1 MSDDAGLEIGLEEE
15 LRRAARLLDPVP
27 ERLIREAK
35 YAFAFHTIDAE
46 LAELTFDSL
55 DPEHAAAVRGAG
67 GPRLLTFESATLT
80 VEIEITEYGDARRLT
95 GQLSPPR
102 PADIDLRCR
111 HRERTIH
118 ADDLGRF
125 ACDDLPA
132 GLLGVRC
139 RTAEETVV
147 TDWVAI

>member
-1 MSDDAGLEIGLEEE
+1 MSDDIDDIGLEEE

-27 ERLIREAK
+27 ERLVREAK

-55 DPEHAAAVRGAG
+55 APEHAAAVRGPAG
-67 GPRLLTFESATLT
+67 TRLLTFESATLT
-80 VEIEITEYGDARRLT
+80 VEIEIGGYGDARRLT

-102 PADIDLRCR
+102 PADVDLRCR
-111 HRERTIH
+111 HGETTVR

-125 ACDDLPA
+125 ACDGLAA